1 MKKFT
6 LSFLL
11 VASAIVS
18 AFAQFTEDKP
28 KLVVG
33 IIVDQMKYDYI
44 SRYWDN
50 FGEDGFKKLVD
61 EGYFVRNG
69 QYNYAPTVTGPGHAS
84 VYSGTSP
91 AYHSIVNNHFYDRE
105 KGKSVYCV
113 DDDRYTTVGADTKNG
128 KKSPY
133 RLAVTN
139 LSDELKWASNFRSK
153 VYTVSIK
160 DRSAVLPAGHR
171 ADGAYWLDD
180 KTGNWISSSFY
191 MENLPEWIEKMNNAK
206 KRPIDQYLKS
216 TWELSLPADRY
227 TASTEDSTAYE
238 SLFPGKSEP
247 TFPYDIKKGV
257 AADRVRAKS
266 GRKYDI
272 IKGTPYG
279 NTVVTEMAIN
289 ILDNEGL
296 GQDNFTDLLGVSYS
310 STDYAGH
317 AYGPQSMEVE
327 DMYIK
332 LDGEIATLIKSLDE
346 KVGEGNYVIFL
357 TADHAG
363 AQNAGF
369 MRDRMNFEAV
379 NIKSKEDTKVI
390 DAYLSEKFGEG
401 KYVASNYSGQLYLDR
416 NLIAEKKL
424 DLEEVQAATAEAFM
438 TMPQYAAAIL
448 GKDLERNEYTLGY
461 KGLIYNGFNP
471 RYSPDVYGVL
481 KSHNV
486 DYGKGGTTHFSPYRY
501 DTHVPIM
508 FYGWKIESGYT
519 HAPHTITEIAPTIC
533 SFLNM
538 NYPSGCYSDPI
549 IIPLEDE
556 D

>member
-1 MKKFT
+1 MKRVI
-6 LSFLL
+6 LSFL
-11 VASAIVS
+11 VAFMSFTS
-18 AFAQFTEDKP
+18 SFAQFTEDKP
-28 KLVVG
+28 KAVVG

-50 FGEDGFKKLVD
+50 FGEGGFKKLVND
-61 EGYFVRNG
+61 GYFVRNG

-91 AYHSIVNNHFYDRE
+91 AYHSIVNNNFYDRE
-105 KGKSVYCV
+105 KGKGVYCV
-113 DDDRYTTVGADTKNG
+113 DDKRYTTVGSDSKNG
-128 KKSPY
+128 QKSPY
-133 RLAVTN
+133 RLATTN
-139 LSDELKWASNFRSK
+139 LSDEIKWASNFRSK
-153 VYTVSIK
+153 VYAVSIK
-160 DRSAVLPAGHR
+160 DRSAVLPAGH
-171 ADGAYWLDD
+171 AGDGAYWLDE
-180 KTGNWISSSFY
+180 KNGNWITSSFY
-191 MENLPEWIEKMNNAK
+191 MKELPQWLTDLNEGK
-206 KRPIDQYLKS
+206 KRPIDKYMKS
-216 TWELSLPADRY
+216 DWTLSLPIERY
-227 TASTEDSTAYE
+227 GASTEDSTAYE

-247 TFPYDIKKGV
+247 TFPYSIKKGV
-257 AADRVRAKS
+257 ASDRVRAKT

-279 NTVVTEMAIN
+279 NTLVTEMAMHI
-289 ILDNEGL
+289 IDNENY
-296 GQDNFTDLLGVSYS
+296 GQDNFTDLLAVSYS

-332 LDGEIATLIKSLDE
+332 LDKELETLINHLDE
-346 KVGEGNYVIFL
+346 KLGKGNYVIFL

-379 NIKSKEDTKVI
+379 NISSKEDTQAIETVLN
-390 DAYLSEKFGEG
+390 ARFGEG

-416 NLIAEKKL
+416 ELIKEKKL
-424 DLEEVQAATAEAFM
+424 DLEEVQLATAEAFM
-438 TMPQYAAAIL
+438 AMPQYAAAII

-471 RYSPDVYGVL
+471 RFSPDVYGVL
-481 KSHNV
+481 KSHNM
-486 DYGKGGTTHFSPYRY
+486 DYGKGGTTHFSPYKY

-508 FYGWKIESGYT
+508 FYGWNIPHGET
-519 HAPHTITEIAPTIC
+519 HAPHTITEIAPTVC

-538 NYPSGCYSDPI
+538 NYPSGCYSNPI
-549 IIPLEDE
+549 IIPMKK
-556 D
+556 